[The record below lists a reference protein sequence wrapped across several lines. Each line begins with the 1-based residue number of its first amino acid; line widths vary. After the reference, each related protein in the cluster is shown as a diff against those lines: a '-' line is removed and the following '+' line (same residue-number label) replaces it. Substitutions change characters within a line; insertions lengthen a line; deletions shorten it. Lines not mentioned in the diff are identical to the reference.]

1 MSGREVFF
9 LIFNKEERNFFP
21 QHSIETEIKTTWKM
35 PIEKP
40 KKGQKI
46 LKKCR
51 YPTQKLME
59 IDKIFCEELGS
70 ER

>member
-1 MSGREVFF
+1 
-9 LIFNKEERNFFP
+9 
-21 QHSIETEIKTTWKM
+21 M

-70 ER
+70 KR